1 MSDRLK
7 EDEFIEA
14 LRKAF
19 PESGLGDDAA
29 VDPRDGETL
38 LATDAV
44 VEGVH
49 FRRDYA
55 TLSQAVQKL
64 VTSNVSDIYAMGGK
78 PRSVLFTAGLP
89 SGFSSADMEQVI
101 GGLHAGCAYYDIS
114 LAGGDTVFSP
124 GGLFFNIAVAGGL
137 EGRKPLS
144 RKGAK
149 PGDSIVLFGEC
160 GGSSGGLLIVDA
172 ILAQQREFPEK
183 PPSKLAQ
190 QREFPEKPPSKLAQQ
205 REFPEKPSSNLP
217 TWERF
222 EPLVRSLSLGSGE
235 EELSALCE
243 GRDRHFKAILSLV
256 KQHLVPVAR
265 PLEEWLLEE
274 GEPCLT
280 AAIDVSDGIARD
292 LRHLCRES
300 GVGAELEESALR
312 VPEVIPELFEF
323 DRERMTEF
331 VLSSGEE
338 YVMLATVRGDGLPAG
353 AVRLGRV
360 ITAQEGL
367 VIRGLAG
374 ERRDLPDTGYQ
385 HEF

>member
-1 MSDRLK
+1 MPRSSVSKQAGGRVGRKVDRLNAMSDRLK

-14 LRKAF
+14 LREAF

-38 LATDAV
+38 FATDAA

-49 FRRDYA
+49 FHRDYA

-78 PRSVLFTAGLP
+78 PRSLLFTAGLP
-89 SGFSSADMEQVI
+89 SGFSRADMEQVI
-101 GGLHAGCAYYDIS
+101 GGLRAGCAYYGIS

-124 GGLFFNIAVAGGL
+124 GGLFFNIAVSGGL

-144 RKGAK
+144 RRGAE

-160 GGSSGGLLIVDA
+160 GGSSGGLLMIDA
-172 ILAQQREFPEK
+172 ILARQREFPEK
-183 PPSKLAQ
+183 PPT
-190 QREFPEKPPSKLAQQ
+190 
-205 REFPEKPSSNLP
+205 NLP
-217 TWERF
+217 SWERF
-222 EPLVRSLSLGSGE
+222 EPLVRSLSLGSDEG
-235 EELSALCE
+235 ELSALCE
-243 GRDRHFKAILSLV
+243 GHEEYWKVILSLV

-265 PLEEWLLEE
+265 PLEERLFAE
-274 GEPCLT
+274 GESCLT

-312 VPEVIPELFEF
+312 VPEAFQELFEF
-323 DRERMTEF
+323 DRESMTEF

-338 YVMLATVRGDGLPAG
+338 YVMLATVRGAGLPAA

-360 ITAQEGL
+360 ITASEGM
-367 VIRGLAG
+367 VIRGLEG

>member
-7 EDEFIEA
+7 EDGFIEA
-14 LRKAF
+14 LREAF

-49 FRRDYA
+49 FKRDYA

-78 PRSVLFTAGLP
+78 PRSMLFTSGLP

-101 GGLHAGCAYYDIS
+101 GGLRVGCTYYGIS
-114 LAGGDTVFSP
+114 LVGGDTVLSP
-124 GGLFFNIAVAGGL
+124 GGLFFSIAVTGGL
-137 EGRKPLS
+137 EGRKPLG
-144 RKGAK
+144 RRGAE

-160 GGSSGGLLIVDA
+160 GGSSGGLLMIDV
-172 ILAQQREFPEK
+172 ILARQREFPEK
-183 PPSKLAQ
+183 PPS
-190 QREFPEKPPSKLAQQ
+190 
-205 REFPEKPSSNLP
+205 NLP
-217 TWERF
+217 PWERF

-243 GRDRHFKAILSLV
+243 GHDEYWKEILSLV
-256 KQHLVPVAR
+256 KQHLVPVTR
-265 PLEEWLLEE
+265 PLEERLFAE
-274 GEPCLT
+274 GEPFLT

-300 GVGAELEESALR
+300 GVGAELEENALR
-312 VPEVIPELFEF
+312 VPEAFQELFEF
-323 DRERMTEF
+323 DRESMTEF

-338 YVMLATVRGDGLPAG
+338 YVMLAAVRGAGLPAG
-353 AVRLGRV
+353 AVSIGRV
-360 ITAQEGL
+360 TPATDGL
-367 VIRGLAG
+367 VIMGEDG
-374 ERRDLPDTGYQ
+374 ERREIPDTGYQ